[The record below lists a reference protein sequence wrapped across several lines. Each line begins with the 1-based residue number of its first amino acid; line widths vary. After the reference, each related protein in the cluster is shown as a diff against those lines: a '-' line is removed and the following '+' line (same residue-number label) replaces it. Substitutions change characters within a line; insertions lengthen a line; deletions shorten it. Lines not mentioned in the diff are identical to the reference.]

1 MQLWMREREM
11 FQVIPERNL
20 EREYVVQR
28 AESALHH
35 VGAGASVGGEFP
47 KFTAARSLTKALTP
61 HVIVKFSVGDSGTK
75 LVGSRT

>member
-1 MQLWMREREM
+1 MQLWMREREV
-11 FQVIPERNL
+11 FQVIPERNI
-20 EREYVVQR
+20 EREYVQR

-61 HVIVKFSVGDSGTK
+61 HVIVKFTQTVFADE
-75 LVGSRT
+75 